1 MSSFHSYSC
10 LNRQSLYFFA
20 VALIHSSLSAA
31 VLMKR
36 QSGFGEHK
44 PQIWSGPYP
53 CFDKDGKMKFVGLVF
68 FFFFFFESCPILSSD
83 TVRSLQ

>member
-1 MSSFHSYSC
+1 MEMSSFHSYSC

-36 QSGFGEHK
+36 QSGFNIET
-44 PQIWSGPYP
+44 
-53 CFDKDGKMKFVGLVF
+53 GL
-68 FFFFFFESCPILSSD
+68 EKTKNSLS
-83 TVRSLQ
+83 